1 MSKTNTKALFDAYRM
16 TISAMRST
24 GDALMA
30 EERAANQEGFRI
42 SCDKALVIYHR
53 RPLPNEQ
60 FAALNE
66 RQRANKKALA
76 YSRAKMIELG
86 REIAGF
92 CMVVDANTTAAERIA
107 EFALE
112 HGTFDHGVASMG
124 HFIFHGACNPAG
136 QHSAELDVI
145 RHALALACRDYSDN
159 LTAGPEVAAIEHVA
173 SENLIAWFT
182 DGPGYE
188 EDGEPEWVDGN
199 AGGADRAERW
209 TEFEGV
215 SFGVR
220 ECSSG
225 RHVADEDAPG
235 AYALPLRDRGVR
247 DCGFGVSEAL
257 PPL

>member
-1 MSKTNTKALFDAYRM
+1 MSKKMNHYEAMFNAYRM
-16 TISAMRST
+16 TISAMRAT

-30 EERAANQEGFRI
+30 AERAATDEGFRI

-53 RPLPNEQ
+53 RPLPNEG
-60 FAALNE
+60 FAVLNA
-66 RQRANKKALA
+66 RQRSNKIALE
-76 YSRAKMIELG
+76 RNRTKMIELG
-86 REIAGF
+86 REIASF
-92 CMVVDANTTAAERIA
+92 CMIVDANTTAAERIA

-112 HGTFDHGVASMG
+112 RGTFDDGVASMA

-136 QHSAELDVI
+136 QHSTEFDVI

-159 LTAGPEVAAIEHVA
+159 LIAGPEVAAIEHVA

-188 EDGEPEWVDGN
+188 EDGEPEWVNGD
-199 AGGADRAERW
+199 AGGAERAERW

-220 ECSSG
+220 ECNHD
-225 RHVADEDAPG
+225 RHVGDEDAPG
-235 AYALPLRDRGVR
+235 AYALSLRDWGV
-247 DCGFGVSEAL
+247 GSLAEL
-257 PPL
+257 TI